1 MGLFSFF
8 KNAGAK
14 LFKGKEADV
23 KTADPAAVKAAEKA
37 RAESLKKIVADY
49 GIEVNELFVD
59 VEGDKVT
66 VHGEVDSQA
75 EKEKVVLILG
85 NVEGIAT
92 VDDRMTVANP
102 EPEAKF
108 YEVKKGD
115 SLSKIAKEYYGD
127 PMKYPVIFEANKP
140 MLKDPN
146 LIYPGQVLRI
156 PPLEEE

>member
-1 MGLFSFF
+1 MGLFSFL
-8 KNAGAK
+8 KNAGSK

-23 KTADPAAVKAAEKA
+23 ETPDPAAAKAAEEAK
-37 RAESLKKIVADY
+37 AESLKNVVADY
-49 GIEVNELFVD
+49 GIGVKDLFID
-59 VEGDKVT
+59 VSGDKVT
-66 VHGEVDSQA
+66 VHGEVDSQS

-85 NVEGIAT
+85 NVEGVAT

-115 SLSKIAKEYYGD
+115 SLSKIAKEFYGD

-146 LIYPGQVLRI
+146 LIYPGQMLRI
-156 PPLEEE
+156 PPLDEA